1 MGEPRHT
8 LITAVLSNTRTARDI
23 IVTKYDRLPAC
34 GVTACGVT
42 TCATPRT
49 IPNNAVVWRDIYLVA
64 RSPATSATIATSPSL
79 ISPVTAATLSAH
91 REPSGARAISC
102 RECYERSR
110 LLATHDY
117 NAHADDGR
125 IGWRPQSGRDHQ

>member
-23 IVTKYDRLPAC
+23 IVTNYDRLP
-34 GVTACGVT
+34 ACGVT

-64 RSPATSATIATSPSL
+64 RSPATSATIAISPSF
-79 ISPVTAATLSAH
+79 ISPVTAVTLSAH
-91 REPSGARAISC
+91 RVPSGARAISC
-102 RECYERSR
+102 RECYERSK

-125 IGWRPQSGRDHQ
+125 IGWRLQSGRDHQ